1 MTGVAAALGRAAV
14 LGPYFRVELAAHGP
28 DWRELAALVDDPAR
42 LRERVAV
49 TRSLLADQCGTAP
62 EAIDERAAAS
72 IFLLGLAARL
82 VSPAFG
88 AAVMT
93 WTVPVIAVRNVRWQ
107 PVDGGPTP
115 IAVASDQTRAA
126 GTLDELADLLY
137 DDVVLTTVWP
147 VVDAVQREFRL
158 SPKVLGGNVASAL
171 AGSAKMLGL
180 ARPDLASRATRLA
193 ERLLRKGWLCGTGCY
208 VRVDPAG
215 SRRQFVR
222 NNCCL
227 FYRVPGGGTCAD
239 CVLGRFSG

>member
-1 MTGVAAALGRAAV
+1 VTGVAGALGRAAV
-14 LGPYFRVELAAHGP
+14 LGPYFRVELAADGP

-42 LRERVAV
+42 LRERVAT
-49 TRSLLADQCGTAP
+49 TRSLLADQCGIAP
-62 EAIDERAAAS
+62 EAVDERAAAS
-72 IFLLGLAARL
+72 IFFLGLAARL

-93 WTVPVIAVRNVRWQ
+93 WTVPVIAMGDVSWR
-107 PVDGGPTP
+107 PVDGGPVP
-115 IAVASDQTRAA
+115 IAVASDQTRTA

-137 DDVVLTTVWP
+137 DDVVSTTVLP
-147 VVDAVQREFRL
+147 VVVAVQREFRL

-180 ARPDLASRATRLA
+180 ARPHLASRATQLADRLV
-193 ERLLRKGWLCGTGCY
+193 RKGWLSGTGCY
-208 VRVDPAG
+208 VRVDPA
-215 SRRQFVR
+215 RPQRHFVR